1 MERRSSMQR
10 RKLLKILRR
19 WKVLFIRKQQS
30 IYLGLLDIS
39 ITKLYLIYQW
49 KYLVQ
54 SRIFFSNVKNKRRF
68 MSILRNVFTWRCH
81 RSCHNPEKSNIRQPI
96 TCVCH
101 MLSTWSFCLTP
112 LTFLVE
118 QNIVHII
125 NLNENQLVCSIG
137 YFSILHRW
145 KICNQMIYASRNWK
159 RKHWLIGI
167 ACIKRFIRYVKHHL
181 WYTSLQY
188 GADTKRNVAA
198 PPPLIFHIS
207 YIGALTNILHIN
219 YSLQRLC
226 TYYVR

>member
-1 MERRSSMQR
+1 MQR
-10 RKLLKILRR
+10 KKLLKILRR

-30 IYLGLLDIS
+30 IYLGLFEIS
-39 ITKLYLIYQW
+39 IAKLYLINQW

-54 SRIFFSNVKNKRRF
+54 CTIFFSNVKNKRRF

-81 RSCHNPEKSNIRQPI
+81 RSCHNPKNSNIRQPI
-96 TCVCH
+96 TGVSCVCH
-101 MLSTWSFCLTP
+101 MLSTWSFRLTL

-137 YFSILHRW
+137 YFSILHTW
-145 KICNQMIYASRNWK
+145 KICNQIDLCLEK
-159 RKHWLIGI
+159 LEKKTLID
-167 ACIKRFIRYVKHHL
+167 RYCLYRTIHPL
-181 WYTSLQY
+181 CETSLVVYQLTTWFRY
-188 GADTKRNVAA
+188 QKECSCPFTINFSYSLYRRTYQ
-198 PPPLIFHIS
+198 HI
-207 YIGALTNILHIN
+207 T